1 MNIRTYSL
9 VTGAYWSLT
18 LTDGALRMLVL
29 LHFHELGYGPLE
41 LSFLFLAYEFMGVI
55 TNLFGGWAGAKSGL
69 DQTLKAGLSLQILAL
84 TAISFVDADWS
95 KLLSV
100 IFVMTCQALSGIA
113 KDLTKMSSKS
123 AVRFVVPDD
132 DNDPQ
137 QSLLF
142 KWVAVLTGSKN
153 ALKGAGFFIGGALL
167 SWLNFRTAL
176 LVLACLVMAALLS
189 VLAFLNETIGK
200 AEKPKRLRL
209 LTSIYPA
216 VNRLSLARF
225 FLFGSRDIWFVVALP
240 IFLDEDLGWSYE
252 GIGGFLAAWVIGYG
266 LIQSGTPAF
275 LKIVQGTNDVTSIAK
290 KWAFALFVF
299 TSILALFVA
308 NSVAK
313 NIVVVVGLLVFGF
326 LFALNS
332 SLHSFLILAYTDEHD
347 DVAVTVGFYYA
358 ANAAGRLIGTLLS
371 GLTYLWGGLTAA
383 LFVSAGFLF
392 VNWVLSLTLP
402 LKAST

>member
-1 MNIRTYSL
+1 M
-9 VTGAYWSLT
+9 
-18 LTDGALRMLVL
+18 
-29 LHFHELGYGPLE
+29 
-41 LSFLFLAYEFMGVI
+41 
-55 TNLFGGWAGAKSGL
+55 
-69 DQTLKAGLSLQILAL
+69 
-84 TAISFVDADWS
+84 
-95 KLLSV
+95 
-100 IFVMTCQALSGIA
+100 
-113 KDLTKMSSKS
+113 
-123 AVRFVVPDD
+123 
-132 DNDPQ
+132 
-137 QSLLF
+137 
-142 KWVAVLTGSKN
+142 
-153 ALKGAGFFIGGALL
+153 
-167 SWLNFRTAL
+167 
-176 LVLACLVMAALLS
+176 
-189 VLAFLNETIGK
+189 
-200 AEKPKRLRL
+200 
-209 LTSIYPA
+209 
-216 VNRLSLARF
+216 NRLSLARF

-275 LKIVQGTNDVTSIAK
+275 LKIVQGTNDVISIAK
-290 KWAFALFVF
+290 KWAFALFGF

-392 VNWVLSLTLP
+392 VNWVLSLTFP